1 MPLGSKGYLNTEVQD
16 LYLDIKERECGN
28 QQSKSVGLVPETTFI
43 YFYENTDWEIHYLAD
58 SKLTRFLNAL
68 INRLI
73 CNIQTILLAVDPL
86 LNVRN

>member
-1 MPLGSKGYLNTEVQD
+1 M
-16 LYLDIKERECGN
+16 
-28 QQSKSVGLVPETTFI
+28 QQSAEQVSGTGAGNNIYI
-43 YFYENTDWEIHYLAD
+43 YFMKILIGKIHYLAD

>member
-1 MPLGSKGYLNTEVQD
+1 MQQSAEQVSAWDWCRKQH
-16 LYLDIKERECGN
+16 LYL
-28 QQSKSVGLVPETTFI
+28 
-43 YFYENTDWEIHYLAD
+43 FYENTDWEIHYLAD